1 MGHLTGKRLYRALG
15 HKVDGLSV
23 RVPWNETL
31 YALLKELYSEA
42 DAELIVKLPYGLA
55 PLARLERVTGMAQSE
70 LLPRLE
76 SLCSRGLVFD
86 LTVNGSTYY
95 GPSPM
100 VIGIFEFTMMR
111 SGVPHD
117 KLARLFA
124 EYNER
129 SFFDANFGAAQR
141 VSIARA
147 VPHEG
152 TVVPDEHVEVLDY
165 EKATAL
171 VEQADRYA
179 VGICS
184 CRHEKEHLGHRTCQV
199 PLEGCSTL
207 GALSV
212 DYLVRHGLAREVSQ
226 TEMLENV
233 ARSRELGLVICADN
247 VKRGVGFLCH
257 CCGCCCNM
265 LGGISRFGYTN
276 TVVTSSYVAR
286 VRSDLCNGCRACSD
300 ACPIQAIARLSD
312 PDPRFRKHG
321 RPSVDQ
327 NVCIGCGV
335 CALKCKT
342 GALGLVPREKRV
354 LHPETTFERVILQS
368 LERGTLQNQ
377 LFDEP
382 ENKTHAFLRGL
393 VGGFLRLAPVKQ
405 ALMSDTLRS
414 RFLAAMKQ
422 GAKRLGKSE
431 FVDV

>member
-1 MGHLTGKRLYRALG
+1 MGHLTGKNLYRALG
-15 HKVDGLSV
+15 HKVDALSM
-23 RVPWNETL
+23 RVPWDRTL

-42 DAELIVKLPYGLA
+42 DAELIVKLPYSFA
-55 PLARLERVTGMAQSE
+55 PLARLEQVTGMAESALRSQ
-70 LLPRLE
+70 LE
-76 SLCSRGLVFD
+76 SLCSRGLVID
-86 LTVNGSTYY
+86 VYVNGTYY
-95 GPSPM
+95 YAPSPM

-117 KLARLFA
+117 KLAGLFA

-129 SFFDANFGAAQR
+129 TFFEANFGSGER
-141 VSIARA
+141 VSILRA

-152 TVVPDEHVEVLDY
+152 TVLPDEHVEVLDY

-171 VEQADRYA
+171 IEQADRYA

-199 PLEGCSTL
+199 PLDGCSTL
-207 GALSV
+207 GGLSV
-212 DYLVRHGLAREVSQ
+212 DYMVRNGLAREVSQ

-233 ARSRELGLVICADN
+233 ARSRELGLVMCADN
-247 VKRGVGFLCH
+247 VKRGVGFMCH

-265 LGGISRFGYTN
+265 LGGISRFGYAN

-286 VRSDLCNGCRACSD
+286 VRSELCNGCRACSD
-300 ACPIQAIARLSD
+300 ACPIQAITRVTDA
-312 PDPRFRKHG
+312 DPRFRKHG
-321 RPSVDQ
+321 RPSVKEDA
-327 NVCIGCGV
+327 CIGCGV
-335 CALKCKT
+335 CALRCKT
-342 GALGLVPREKRV
+342 DALGLVRREQRV
-354 LHPETTFERVILQS
+354 LHPETTFERVILQC

-393 VGGFLRLAPVKQ
+393 VGGFLRLTPVKQ

-414 RFLAAMKQ
+414 RFLSAMKH
-422 GAKRLGKSE
+422 GAKRLGKGE